1 VKRGIIKLHSST
13 YNEKDLRMSNGIV
26 ISTTGEVTEFVDE
39 FSLSSIYAALDI
51 DTFSVVSLMND
62 VKTYLDDE
70 GLLKAANPNLIGS
83 AVFAALGYPM
93 DRYPTGAIHGNI
105 LFFGGVDDAGYELS
119 LDDSQRELILDIV
132 ADYKATH

>member
-1 VKRGIIKLHSST
+1 
-13 YNEKDLRMSNGIV
+13 MSNGIV

-39 FSLSSIYAALDI
+39 FSLDSIYAALDI
-51 DTFSVVSLMND
+51 DTFSSVSLRND
-62 VKTYLDDE
+62 VTTYVDDE

-105 LFFGGVDDAGYELS
+105 LFFGGVDGAGYEVPLN
-119 LDDSQRELILDIV
+119 DNQREIIHDIV
-132 ADYKATH
+132 TLYKATH